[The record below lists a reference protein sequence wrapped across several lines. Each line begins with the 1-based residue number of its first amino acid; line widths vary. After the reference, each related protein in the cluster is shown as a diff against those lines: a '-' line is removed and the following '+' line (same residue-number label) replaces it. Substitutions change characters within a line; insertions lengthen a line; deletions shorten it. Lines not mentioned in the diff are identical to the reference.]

1 MDKIPI
7 SFTQFMEFTTKQ
19 SGPAKVS
26 TVRKVKYSEY
36 SPATDYWRD
45 LRLAIREVHEKNY
58 SIDYLDHIV
67 QKANDKKKS
76 NYADTVE
83 QYKKFIKNK
92 HIEWFQPADAHWSF
106 NGLFV
111 RSTPEL
117 GLFINGKPHLLK
129 LYFKER
135 SEKLDKRKAAS
146 PLTLMTTSDRAHN
159 DQQASISL
167 LNVMKCR
174 MFESTPS
181 DVTSDRL
188 LSLQGEAAHFIQI
201 WNSLE
206 S

>member
-1 MDKIPI
+1 MPLEKIPI
-7 SFTQFMEFTTKQ
+7 SFTQFIEFTTRQ

-26 TVRKVKYSEY
+26 TVRRIKYGDY

-45 LRLAIREVHEKNY
+45 LRLAIRDLHEKSY
-58 SIDYLDHIV
+58 SIDYLDQV
-67 QKANDKKKS
+67 VENSKEKKKV
-76 NYADTVE
+76 NYADSVE

-92 HIEWFQPADAHWSF
+92 HIEWFQPGDAHWSF
-106 NGLFV
+106 NDLFV

-117 GLFINGKPHLLK
+117 GLFIDGKPHLLK

-146 PLTLMTTSDRAHN
+146 PLTLMTHSERAHN

-167 LNVMKCR
+167 LNVMKR
-174 MFESTPS
+174 RVFESTPN
-181 DVTSDRL
+181 DMTDDRL

-201 WNSLE
+201 WKSI
-206 S
+206 